1 MAYQMA
7 MLVVRESNRT
17 MLSTSQ
23 LLNSKPLIEAT
34 QLEKKLSNSMDLELL
49 LIRGMSLLTL
59 KCKLNKLYKR
69 SDSS

>member
-7 MLVVRESNRT
+7 MLVARVSNRT
-17 MLSTSQ
+17 MPSTSQ
-23 LLNSKPLIEAT
+23 LLNSKPLIEAM

-69 SDSS
+69 SDNS